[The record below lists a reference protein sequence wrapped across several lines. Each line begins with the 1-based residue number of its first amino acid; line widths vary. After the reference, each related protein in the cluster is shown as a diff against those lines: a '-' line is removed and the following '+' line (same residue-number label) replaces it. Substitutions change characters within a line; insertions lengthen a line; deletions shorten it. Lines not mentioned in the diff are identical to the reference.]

1 MSLIRRI
8 SGDFRHL
15 CKPAMVYLAISV
27 VVLVSVAYQNMGL
40 SNMYC
45 MGDFSC
51 YVPSTAAVIFSEALY
66 ILFWTWILHLMCRTG
81 YASISWLL
89 VVFPLVLFF
98 VLIGLMMI
106 ASMQMTRQ
114 GRVQRMRPI
123 ERVREG
129 FSRSEQMQQMRK
141 KMQIMRERYPAN
153 SEKRKRFEEEYK
165 QFVRSA
171 EQDDPIPM
179 QIDPMQSDLMQSDP
193 MQIELMQSDLMQ
205 SDPMQSDP
213 MQSDPMQV
221 TLMQSDPVQ
230 YVSEGYRGGNS
241 HGPPNMRPR

>member
-27 VVLVSVAYQNMGL
+27 VVLVSIAYQNMGR
-40 SNMYC
+40 SNIYC

-98 VLIGLMMI
+98 VLIGLMML
-106 ASMQMTRQ
+106 ASMNMTQ
-114 GRVQRMRPI
+114 SGRVKQMLPI
-123 ERVREG
+123 ERPARVREG
-129 FSRSEQMQQMRK
+129 YRADRQRQAPRHPEVS
-141 KMQIMRERYPAN
+141 
-153 SEKRKRFEEEYK
+153 
-165 QFVRSA
+165 
-171 EQDDPIPM
+171 
-179 QIDPMQSDLMQSDP
+179 QIDLQRRQPIQPIVSLMQSAPVLMQSDP
-193 MQIELMQSDLMQ
+193 
-205 SDPMQSDP
+205 
-213 MQSDPMQV
+213 V
-221 TLMQSDPVQ
+221 LMQSDPVQ
-230 YVSEGYRGGNS
+230 VDTMQSDAVV
-241 HGPPNMRPR
+241 PVLMDFW

>member
-27 VVLVSVAYQNMGL
+27 VALVAIAYQNMGL

-51 YVPSTAAVIFSEALY
+51 YVPSTSAVIFSEGLY
-66 ILFWTWILHLMCRTG
+66 ILFWTWILNLMCRTG
-81 YASISWLL
+81 YASISWFM

-114 GRVQRMRPI
+114 GRVKQMQPI
-123 ERVREG
+123 ERPVLANPGDFDSFGPLFPAGPRMREG
-129 FSRSEQMQQMRK
+129 FSRSEEMQRMRKKLQQMR
-141 KMQIMRERYPAN
+141 ESYPAK
-153 SEKRKRFEEEYK
+153 SEKRKQFEEEYR
-165 QFVRSA
+165 QFMRSQSQTA
-171 EQDDPIPM
+171 EQV
-179 QIDPMQSDLMQSDP
+179 
-193 MQIELMQSDLMQ
+193 
-205 SDPMQSDP
+205 DPMQSDP
-213 MQSDPMQV
+213 MQSDPMQSEPIMAH
-221 TLMQSDPVQ
+221 TPSDHFGGP
-230 YVSEGYRGGNS
+230 EGFSGGNS